1 MENIEK
7 NNQNELETES
17 ENINTTQ
24 DETEVSEEIVEA
36 EDTAEVT
43 SEEATQPEQVGE
55 EMPEETAE
63 EESSEYENEYE
74 VENDDD
80 EEDLS
85 KVAERITRIRRSMIN
100 STGSIRTRSPEQNR
114 SVTNGIPVRR
124 SAISSAPETVAEV
137 PEEKNGKMFN
147 IIIAGAIGLIVL
159 VTLAIVLINVLNA
172 NQLMRPADYNIT
184 GETPADSDVT
194 VLEPALE
201 PTQFK
206 VTLDFYSRKDIELA
220 TAEITLSE
228 LLESIGCR
236 LAENEKPSVALDTV
250 ITEDMVITVDT
261 YEYKT
266 ETVDEVIPFEVENT
280 ETDLIMRG
288 TRETREG
295 EEGAKTTEYSIEY
308 VNGVEKSRT
317 VVSET
322 ITKEPVNEQNLIGVG
337 GEFVGEDGKT
347 YTYSMKKIVTAKY
360 YSLAGP
366 TYLGFDAN
374 ETVVTVMPR
383 SLTMGTKLYV
393 KNDNFD
399 FGARIVADEA
409 GGMKENEIYIWIS
422 PSNPNY
428 SALIK
433 STHTDMEIY
442 FID

>member
-1 MENIEK
+1 
-7 NNQNELETES
+7 
-17 ENINTTQ
+17 
-24 DETEVSEEIVEA
+24 
-36 EDTAEVT
+36 
-43 SEEATQPEQVGE
+43 
-55 EMPEETAE
+55 
-63 EESSEYENEYE
+63 
-74 VENDDD
+74 
-80 EEDLS
+80 
-85 KVAERITRIRRSMIN
+85 MIN

-159 VTLAIVLINVLNA
+159 VILAIVLINVLNA

-194 VLEPALE
+194 VLEPVTE

-220 TAEITLSE
+220 TAEITLGE
-228 LLESIGCR
+228 LLDSIGCR

-250 ITEDMVITVDT
+250 IKENMVITVDT

-295 EEGAKTTEYSIEY
+295 EDGAKTTEYSIEY
-308 VNGVEKSRT
+308 VNGVEKNRT

-347 YTYSMKKIVTAKY
+347 YTYSLKKIVTAKY

-383 SLTMGTKLYV
+383 SLAMGTKLYV

-433 STHTDMEIY
+433 SIHTDMEIY

>member
-7 NNQNELETES
+7 NKQNELENEA

-24 DETEVSEEIVEA
+24 DETEAPCEETES

-43 SEEATQPEQVGE
+43 GE
-55 EMPEETAE
+55 EVNQPDETNDIVQEETE
-63 EESSEYENEYE
+63 DEVSDDTNEYE
-74 VENDDD
+74 VEGDD
-80 EEDLS
+80 EDEDIS
-85 KVAERITRIRRSMIN
+85 KVAERITRIRRSMLT
-100 STGSIRTRSPEQNR
+100 SSGSIRTRSPEQNR
-114 SVTNGIPVRR
+114 SVTNGIPVRH
-124 SAISSAPETVAEV
+124 STASSSHEALKEAPA
-137 PEEKNGKMFN
+137 EKNGKLFN
-147 IIIAGAIGLIVL
+147 IIIACAIALLAVVIG
-159 VTLAIVLINVLNA
+159 AIVLINALNA
-172 NQLMRPADYNIT
+172 KELMRPADYNIT
-184 GETPADSDVT
+184 SGETEGTDVT
-194 VLEPALE
+194 VLEPVTE

-220 TAEITLSE
+220 TAEITLGE
-228 LLESIGCR
+228 LLDSIGFR

-250 ITEDMVITVDT
+250 IKEDMVITVDT

-288 TRETREG
+288 TRETKEG
-295 EEGAKTTEYSIEY
+295 EDGAKTTEYSIEY

-322 ITKEPVNEQNLIGVG
+322 ITKEPVNEQNLVGVG

-393 KNDNFD
+393 KNGEFD

-428 SALIK
+428 SELIK
-433 STHTDMEIY
+433 TTHTDMEIY